1 MNKTALK
8 DKCSFLEERV
18 KSLNEIGLALSR
30 EDDTDVILELI
41 MEEARKI
48 THADGRTLYM
58 KSDDGKTMNFAIL
71 RTDST
76 KTVMGGT
83 SNTEI
88 TFPPIQLYDN
98 KGKANMNHINTYVA
112 HTGETLNIKDAYEEK
127 GFDFQH
133 ECAATLCFGD
143 GTSTASR
150 FWFWFLAVSRLIGY
164 GFGHGSVHA
173 CSGLGLFRD
182 AFCGA

>member
-1 MNKTALK
+1 MNTTALK
-8 DKCSFLEERV
+8 NKCSFLEERV
-18 KSLNEIGLALSR
+18 KSLNEIGLALSC
-30 EDDTDVILELI
+30 EDNTDVILELI

-76 KTVMGGT
+76 NTVMGGT
-83 SNTEI
+83 SSTEI

-112 HTGETLNIKDAYEEK
+112 HTGETLNIKDAYKEK
-127 GFDFQH
+127 GFDFSGTQSIDKSSGYHSKSFLNVPLKNH
-133 ECAATLCFGD
+133 ED
-143 GTSTASR
+143 DI
-150 FWFWFLAVSRLIGY
+150 IGVMQLLNSIDQKT
-164 GFGHGSVHA
+164 GFA
-173 CSGLGLFRD
+173 
-182 AFCGA
+182 